1 MPRKR
6 RSPKALTLLSLR
18 LESGW
23 TKQELA
29 SALGLASIRQITR
42 IEAGEEEPTREYLD
56 FLLAPLELPPEA
68 TDALLF
74 AFGLV
79 RPPDLE
85 EPASPV
91 SLTPRERTR
100 LHRAAL
106 TAGFTLA
113 EEILTFLPR
122 QARETK
128 IAAARREAAELWER
142 LKTATREDRRDLVV
156 IFPEFRSWALAVLIC
171 DASVKAAA
179 HKVDEA
185 LELADLALFIAERIP
200 GNGRFRSR
208 LQSYCQAHLANAH
221 RVGNDFDKADA
232 LFAGAWELW
241 RAGEGAD
248 PELLPEWRLLDLEA
262 SLRRAERRFSEALEL
277 LDQARA
283 LCGDNALATGR
294 ILLNKELVYDQKGD
308 REGALAAL
316 AEAAPFVEASRD
328 PHHAFMQR
336 FKQTNHLCYLDRCAE
351 AAELLPQVREMAI
364 QQGNELDLIRTLWLT
379 ARVDAGQ
386 GRREEAETAL
396 VQVQQGFTARE
407 LPYDAALC
415 SLDLAVLWLE
425 AGRTAEVQR
434 LALGMK
440 WIFVS
445 KKIAR
450 EALASLSLFCEA
462 ARREAATVELA
473 RQVSA
478 DIEAAQ
484 RSAPRPAIE
493 PGGRE

>member
-6 RSPKALTLLSLR
+6 RPPKALTLLSLR

-23 TKQELA
+23 TKEELA
-29 SALGLASIRQITR
+29 SALGFASIRPITR
-42 IEAGEEEPTREYLD
+42 VEAGEEEPTREYLD
-56 FLLAPLELPPEA
+56 FLLAPLERPPEA

-74 AFGLV
+74 ALGLA
-79 RPPDLE
+79 RPPALE

-91 SLTPRERTR
+91 ALTPRERTR

-106 TAGFTLA
+106 TAGWTLA
-113 EEILTFLPR
+113 EEILTLLPR
-122 QARETK
+122 QAREEK
-128 IAAARREAAELWER
+128 IAAARREAGELWER

-156 IFPEFRSWALAVLIC
+156 IFPEFRSWALALLVC

-200 GNGRFRSR
+200 GDGRFRSR
-208 LQSYCQAHLANAH
+208 LQGYAWAHLGNAR
-221 RVGNDFDKADA
+221 RVGNDFDGADTA
-232 LFAGAWELW
+232 FVRAWELW

-262 SLRRAERRFSEALEL
+262 SLRRAQHRFSEALDL
-277 LDQARA
+277 LRRARC
-283 LCGDNALATGR
+283 LCEGNDFATAR
-294 ILLNKELVYDQKGD
+294 ILLKVERVFDQMLDWQSG
-308 REGALAAL
+308 LASL
-316 AEAAPFVEASRD
+316 AEAAPFIEASRD
-328 PHHAFMQR
+328 PRLLFAHR
-336 FKQTNHLCYLDRCAE
+336 FNTADNLCHISRYE
-351 AAELLPQVREMAI
+351 EGAALLPQIREMAV

-379 ARVDAGQ
+379 ARIDAGQ
-386 GRREEAETAL
+386 GRREEAEAAL
-396 VQVQQGFTARE
+396 VQVQQDFTARK

-434 LALGMK
+434 LAMGMK

-450 EALASLSLFCEA
+450 AALASLAVFCEA
-462 ARREAATVELA
+462 ARRETATVGLA
-473 RQVSA
+473 RQVRA
-478 DIEAAQ
+478 ELEAAR
-484 RSAPRPAIE
+484 RSAPRPASK
-493 PGGRE
+493 PRGRA